1 MGFRRGGGEKRGRG
15 WEKDEVSEKE
25 EEGGRNEERGGV
37 GMEREAILFF
47 FEQVTPIWECCKVE
61 NSSIGKGEKQIKEII
76 NYFLADILFVLKFY

>member
-1 MGFRRGGGEKRGRG
+1 
-15 WEKDEVSEKE
+15 
-25 EEGGRNEERGGV
+25 
-37 GMEREAILFF
+37 MEREAILFF